1 MTHKDKGDLY
11 MLFERKGDWLLLKIP
26 FQWEGLSIE
35 AFFSQIL
42 LASKKQIHLSK
53 MGKKVQVNNQNVP
66 WNTLL
71 KQEDILKIKL
81 FQQEPNDIIPT
92 YMDLSILYEDDFL
105 LVVNKP
111 DGIDT
116 HPHSPE
122 DASALLNGV
131 AYHLLMN
138 GEERQLKHIHRLDRD
153 TTGCILFAKH
163 DLVANML
170 DYMLRER
177 KIKRT
182 YIALVQGFLSQKK
195 GTINKP
201 IGKDRHHSSRRR
213 ISETGQNAI
222 THFKRM
228 NRLPNQGLT
237 LISCTLDTGRTHQIR
252 VHLSS
257 IHHPLAGDTLYG
269 GQPIFHRQALHAVK
283 IQFIHPISGEEITVF
298 APPMDSPPIF
308 PDDDW
313 EELLK

>member
-1 MTHKDKGDLY
+1 MI
-11 MLFERKGDWLLLKIP
+11 FERKGDWLLLKIP
-26 FQWEGLSIE
+26 LQWEGLSIE
-35 AFFSQIL
+35 AFFSEVL
-42 LASKKQIHLSK
+42 LASKKQIHLFK
-53 MGKKVQVNNQNVP
+53 MEKKIQLNNQNVP

-71 KQEDILKIKL
+71 TKEDILKIKL
-81 FQQEPNDIIPT
+81 FHPQPNDIIPT
-92 YMDLSILYEDDFL
+92 YMELSILYEDDFL

-111 DGIDT
+111 ASIDT
-116 HPHSPE
+116 HPHSLE
-122 DASALLNGV
+122 DASSLLNGV

-182 YIALVQGFLSQKK
+182 YIALVQGSLSQKK
-195 GTINKP
+195 GTIDKA
-201 IGKDRHHSSRRR
+201 IGKDRHHGSRRR
-213 ISETGQNAI
+213 ISETGQAAI

-228 NRLPNQGLT
+228 KQLPNKGLT

-257 IHHPLAGDTLYG
+257 IHHPLAGDVLYG
-269 GQPIFHRQALHAVK
+269 GKPIFDRQALHAVK
-283 IQFIHPISGEEITVF
+283 IQFIHPISMEEITVF
-298 APPMDSPPIF
+298 APPLDRHPIF
-308 PDDDW
+308 PDENW
-313 EELLK
+313 EELLKETK